1 MADAFRKID
10 IDVYD
15 EDVLQES
22 ELYEPDPR
30 DPSQVISDVKQNS
43 AKIRSSLAKCIS
55 FIYLRAIAHVVIRG
69 DIAGALNIVL
79 EYPPY
84 GPNVEEAKVLILT
97 TVR

>member
-43 AKIRSSLAKCIS
+43 AKIRSSLAKCVS
-55 FIYLRAIAHVVIRG
+55 IYLPHLACNRSRR
-69 DIAGALNIVL
+69 DQ
-79 EYPPY
+79 
-84 GPNVEEAKVLILT
+84 
-97 TVR
+97 R